1 MIAGGEGGKLTG
13 VGRQLRALALSP
25 VVPQRL
31 TMYVSGTSKRQADL
45 QALARHIE
53 AGDLT
58 PVVGSTYSLP
68 DVPEAIRH
76 LESGQAQGTIA
87 ITI

>member
-1 MIAGGEGGKLTG
+1 VIAGGEGDKWTG

-31 TMYVSGTSKRQADL
+31 TTYVSATSKRQADL
-45 QALARHIE
+45 QALSQHIE
-53 AGDLT
+53 AGHLT
-58 PVVGSTYSLP
+58 PVVGRTFPLP

-76 LESGQAQGTIA
+76 LERGHAHGKIA